1 MTTEAPKKR
10 RASKERRVALRDE
23 LFARIDRND
32 IGLVEAIKMM
42 RKIAG
47 RSQVDY
53 AKLVG
58 VSPRILIELERG
70 IGNPTLRTLLKIL
83 APFGLDIGLWRGS
96 RDRGGFR
103 GTS

>member
-1 MTTEAPKKR
+1 MTTETPKKR
-10 RASKERRVALRDE
+10 RAPKEKRIALRDE

-42 RKIAG
+42 RKVTG

-83 APFGLDIGLWRGS
+83 TPFSLKLKIHHHPQ
-96 RDRGGFR
+96 
-103 GTS
+103 